1 MNKNEYSEIL
11 KEYFSDCFE
20 GGKFNVA
27 AFEDKIMS
35 GGVELRQN
43 GYYLNFLGKEF
54 ARYAATLNYEGSV
67 TPATGDVFKQ
77 TGNEY
82 IVGDN
87 LDALR
92 YLRQTRAGTV
102 DCIYIDPPY
111 NTGSD
116 GFIYN
121 DKFAY
126 TAQSLQEAGNI
137 SHTEAQSILSLFGK
151 STHSAYLAF
160 MYPRLMLARDIMSDN
175 GVIFISI
182 DDNEYANLKLVCDE
196 IFGEQ
201 NYITT
206 FIWEKT
212 QHYGRQKLNCY
223 VNADY
228 VICYAKCK
236 SGAKMR
242 ELLVES
248 VSSQLQDA
256 PLFNASNNTAE
267 ITFPRGSVKF
277 RIPDGEYTATESKDY
292 TLITPVTVA
301 GGYNSNEFTLK
312 FRSRWSNATV
322 LSEFNKGTK
331 FLIKTASFAVRAVYS
346 ADKVSTVAPKQII
359 FTNQT
364 NPHRTVSRYGERVD
378 TSENATKHLSKLM
391 GASVFSYPKPV
402 SLIKYLIS
410 LVYNDSKEA
419 HANNFTVL
427 DFFSGS
433 GTTAQAV
440 MELNAA
446 DGGNRKFIAVQIPE
460 DLDEQI
466 ASYTGTAKTV
476 YENAIKLCDEC
487 GLRHDIAELGR
498 ERIRRVA
505 AEIKQKDPMLSLAVD
520 LDFKTYYLD

>member
-1 MNKNEYSEIL
+1 MNKNEYAEIL
-11 KEYFSDCFE
+11 KEYFADCFE

-35 GGVELRQN
+35 GGVALRQN
-43 GYYLNFLGKEF
+43 GYYLNFLGKEY
-54 ARYAATLNYEGSV
+54 ARYAATLPYEGSI
-67 TPATGDVFKQ
+67 TPAPDNDGKQ
-77 TGNEY
+77 TDNEY

-92 YLRQTRAGTV
+92 YIKQTRAGTV

-126 TAQSLQEAGNI
+126 TAQSLAQTGNV
-137 SHTEAQSILSLFGK
+137 SHSEAQSIISLFGK

-160 MYPRLMLARDIMSDN
+160 MYPRLSLARDILSDN

-228 VICYAKCK
+228 IICYAKNKC
-236 SGAKMR
+236 GDKMR

-248 VSSQLQDA
+248 VSSELQDA
-256 PLFNASNNTAE
+256 PLYNASNNTAE

-277 RIPDGEYTATESKDY
+277 RIPDGKYTETESEDY
-292 TLITPVTVA
+292 TLLTPVTVA
-301 GGYNSNEFTLK
+301 YGYNSNRFTLRFK
-312 FRSRWSNATV
+312 SRWSNETV
-322 LSEFNKGTK
+322 LKEFNKGTT
-331 FLIKTASFAVRAVYS
+331 FLIKTKSFAVRAVYS

-359 FTNQT
+359 FTNQA

-391 GASVFSYPKPV
+391 GGAAFSYPKPV
-402 SLIKYLIS
+402 TLIKYLIS
-410 LVYNDSKEA
+410 LVYNGDREA
-419 HANNFTVL
+419 HTTDFTVL

-446 DGGNRKFIAVQIPE
+446 DGGRRKFIAVQIQE

-466 ASYTGTAKTV
+466 ASYTGTARTV
-476 YENAIKLCDEC
+476 YENAVKICEEC

-505 AEIKQKDPMLSLAVD
+505 AAIKQKDPMLSLAID
-520 LDFKTYYLD
+520 LDFKTYYLG